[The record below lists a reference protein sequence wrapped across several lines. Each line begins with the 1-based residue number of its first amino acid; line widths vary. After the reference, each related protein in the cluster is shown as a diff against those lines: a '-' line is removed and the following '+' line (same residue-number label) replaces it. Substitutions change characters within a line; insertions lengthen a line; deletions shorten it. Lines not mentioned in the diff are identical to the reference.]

1 MGAAVLGFLA
11 GILSVL
17 SPCVLPLLP
26 IVAASALQRHRYGP
40 LALAGGLVLTSAATG
55 LLFAS
60 LGFAAAVDRDLAR
73 TAAATLMLLVGLVL
87 LMPPLQEAAA
97 WAAGPLARGAG
108 ALTGR
113 LSAGPGGQFVLGLL
127 LGIVWTP
134 CTGPTLAAAVTL
146 AAGSQDLARAGIV
159 MLSFG
164 IGAIVPVLGLAYG
177 SRRLLAAREA
187 SLARVAA
194 IGKPLMGV
202 LLMLVGLLTLSG
214 ADKAIEAWLV
224 ERMPDWLVD
233 LVTRL

>member
-1 MGAAVLGFLA
+1 MGAAVLGFFA
-11 GILSVL
+11 GTLSVL

-26 IVAASALQRHRYGP
+26 IVVASALQRHRYGP

-60 LGFAAAVDRDLAR
+60 LGFAATVDRDLAR
-73 TAAATLMLLVGLVL
+73 TVAATLMLLVGLVL
-87 LMPPLQEAAA
+87 LVPPLQEATA
-97 WAAGPLARGAG
+97 WAARPLARGAS
-108 ALTGR
+108 AFTGR
-113 LSAGPGGQFVLGLL
+113 LSAGLGGQFVLGLL

-134 CTGPTLAAAVTL
+134 CTGPTLAATVTL
-146 AAGSQDLARAGIV
+146 AAGSHDLAHAGAV
-159 MLSFG
+159 MLFFG
-164 IGAIVPVLGLAYG
+164 IGAVVPVLVLAYG
-177 SRRLLAAREA
+177 SRRLLAAREI

-214 ADKAIEAWLV
+214 TDKTIEAWLV

-233 LVTRL
+233 LVTRF